1 MLHVP
6 DVGGLGQSESVVQAL
21 VQMSAIMI
29 IWHESYV
36 PVQVLCEPGPEQAT
50 P

>member
-6 DVGGLGQSESVVQAL
+6 DVGGLGQSEFVVHDL

-29 IWHESYV
+29 IWQE
-36 PVQVLCEPGPEQAT
+36 L
-50 P
+50 